1 MINSKTQFKAD
12 RNTEYSGKKHLSTA
26 DLEIGQRVRIIF
38 AAATGQ
44 IVELRFTAKTSQAVV

>member
-12 RNTEYSGKKHLSTA
+12 RNTEYGAKRHLSTA
-26 DLEIGQRVRIIF
+26 DLEVGQRVRIIF

-44 IVELRFTAKTSQAVV
+44 IVELRFTAKT